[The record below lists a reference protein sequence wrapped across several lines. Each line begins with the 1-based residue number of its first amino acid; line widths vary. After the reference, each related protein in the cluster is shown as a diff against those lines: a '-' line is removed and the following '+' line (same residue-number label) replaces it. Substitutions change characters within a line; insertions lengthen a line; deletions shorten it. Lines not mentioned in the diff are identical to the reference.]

1 MTGEVWLALG
11 VAIALL
17 VAIRVVVPRLMGKGG
32 A

>member
-1 MTGEVWLALG
+1 MTAELWLALG

-17 VAIRVVVPRLMGKGG
+17 LAIRVVVPRLMGKGG

>member
-1 MTGEVWLALG
+1 MSGELWLALG

-17 VAIRVVVPRLMGKGG
+17 LAIRVVVSRLIGKGG